1 MSAPEPPPSARP
13 SPAPLP
19 PPRPGGAAPPPR
31 LHPVARPTSGGDTPA
46 IHPPAATR
54 SSAATLATRELLEQR
69 SVTLCPWPDPLV
81 DRLGHDP
88 RSSYAERYW
97 LPVLGPSALWLLR
110 HLVAGFDEHPERYE
124 LDLLDAPR
132 AIGVGGRGGNHSPF
146 ANTVNRL
153 IQFGFLQIAGPSLLI
168 VRTKMP
174 TLTRRQLLRVP
185 ERLRAA
191 HDEEVER
198 HQSARAPQDHKAR
211 ARTLALSLLELGEDV
226 HSAEKQLHRWRFHP
240 AIAFD
245 AVRWA
250 AEQHGLADAST
261 GATPPER
268 PPAIGQPIAEPHAG
282 DGAA

>member
-1 MSAPEPPPSARP
+1 M
-13 SPAPLP
+13 
-19 PPRPGGAAPPPR
+19 
-31 LHPVARPTSGGDTPA
+31 
-46 IHPPAATR
+46 
-54 SSAATLATRELLEQR
+54 
-69 SVTLCPWPDPLV
+69 V
-81 DRLGHDP
+81 DRVGHDP

-110 HLVAGFDEHPERYE
+110 HLVAGFDENGASTSTQYE
-124 LDLLDAPR
+124 LDLLDTPR
-132 AIGVGGRGGNHSPF
+132 AIGVGGRGGSHSPF

-153 IQFGFLQIAGPSLLI
+153 IQFGFLQVVSPTTLA

-185 ERLRAA
+185 ERQRDEHERAV
-191 HDEEVER
+191 DE
-198 HQSARAPQDHKAR
+198 HQKALEPQDHRVR
-211 ARTLALSLLELGEDV
+211 ARTLALSLLELGEDL
-226 HSAEKQLHRWRFHP
+226 HTAEKQLHRWRFHP
-240 AIAFD
+240 AVAFE

-268 PPAIGQPIAEPHAG
+268 APAPPEPLAPPHAG